1 MAVSHEADVVII
13 NQALPLA
20 KQGSTVHV
28 MSDDTDAFA
37 LLVHFDYAENF
48 SAWS

>member
-1 MAVSHEADVVII
+1 MAVSHKADVVII
-13 NQALPLA
+13 NQALTLA
-20 KQGSTVHV
+20 KQGSTV